1 MYLQFACYGIFH
13 NGLFYVYDLAGIA
26 MCELTNQQ
34 AYDYYQETT
43 MPSGKKYWL
52 NFLRDRANRGV
63 VGAQGF
69 VDKIELCENK

>member
-1 MYLQFACYGIFH
+1 
-13 NGLFYVYDLAGIA
+13 

-34 AYDYYQETT
+34 AYDYYQEAT
-43 MPSGKKYWL
+43 MTSGKKYWL

>member
-1 MYLQFACYGIFH
+1 
-13 NGLFYVYDLAGIA
+13 

-34 AYDYYQETT
+34 AYDYYQELDEL
-43 MPSGKKYWL
+43 SAKDYWL

-69 VDKIELCENK
+69 VDIIEFCKDKTIS